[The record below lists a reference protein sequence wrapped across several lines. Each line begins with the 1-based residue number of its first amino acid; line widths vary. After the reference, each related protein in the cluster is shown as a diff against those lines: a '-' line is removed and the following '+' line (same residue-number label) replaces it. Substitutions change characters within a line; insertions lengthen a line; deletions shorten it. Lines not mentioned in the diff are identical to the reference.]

1 MPCKILFV
9 GTYPNVGIGYS
20 KVTHFLTTCLAE
32 HESVELVHFGFSN
45 FPGCATVNRKN
56 HPKIKYIDVYA
67 EEHAK
72 YPNNPDTY
80 GTNIFIETLI
90 NENPNIVFLYNDIIV
105 VSRLLNKVLE
115 FRKNNIQAFQIYT
128 HLDLVYD
135 CERPEYL
142 RHVFNLSDKVILFTD
157 YWKTHLC
164 NMGFPE
170 HKMSLLYLAV
180 EGTKFSKLDTIQSK
194 RALDLPDNSFIV
206 LNANRNSYRKAIDL
220 TIRSFLI
227 FLKQQQMD
235 PRLFLLLHMQLD
247 SGYGYNIV
255 NVIESE
261 CLMLGLNFNEIINN
275 RILRLKN
282 NPIEDETMNVLYNA
296 CDVGINTCI
305 GEGFGLCNAEHSLVG
320 KPQVVSSV
328 GGLKDIFKDTVA
340 LVEPATCYHIA
351 NHVDAHNGIV
361 YVCNSEDV
369 VKKLTDIFNNYQNY
383 SKHFE
388 NVSSVLTKRYSS
400 EAVRKQLY
408 DIFDLKMIRKTNS

>member
-1 MPCKILFV
+1 
-9 GTYPNVGIGYS
+9 
-20 KVTHFLTTCLAE
+20 
-32 HESVELVHFGFSN
+32 
-45 FPGCATVNRKN
+45 
-56 HPKIKYIDVYA
+56 
-67 EEHAK
+67 
-72 YPNNPDTY
+72 
-80 GTNIFIETLI
+80 
-90 NENPNIVFLYNDIIV
+90 VFLYNDIIV